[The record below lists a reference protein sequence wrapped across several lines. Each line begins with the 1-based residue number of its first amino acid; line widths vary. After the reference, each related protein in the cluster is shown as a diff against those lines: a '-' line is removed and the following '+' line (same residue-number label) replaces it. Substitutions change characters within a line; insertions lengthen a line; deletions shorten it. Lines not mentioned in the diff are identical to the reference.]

1 MKTVKIVYLDGEP
14 SGVRKAWIT
23 SELNIALDTPRNKV
37 KSVKKHSIAQKPAV
51 YFLAGEKAG
60 QKTAYIGE
68 TGRGL
73 PRILHHKQSKGWWQ
87 RCILMTS
94 QASTEFDRSSA
105 RYLEAKAIREAKR
118 SHRYTLSQSNTPRI
132 PTLSEHKKSDLDLF
146 YNNMKMLLGVLNQ
159 PILSKITREKEE
171 FFYCSVNNVKAC
183 GQYTDEGMVV
193 VKGSTV
199 RKGTTQSCGE
209 FVKRIRQE
217 LINKKVLSDNG
228 KCYVFDTDYIFSSPS
243 TASSVCL
250 GRQTNG
256 WTEWKNDDN
265 KNLDDVYR

>member
-1 MKTVKIVYLDGEP
+1 MKTVKIVYPDGEP
-14 SGVRKAWIT
+14 SGVKKAWIT
-23 SELNIALDTPRNKV
+23 SHLNIALDTPRNKV
-37 KSVKKHSIAQKPAV
+37 NTVKKERIAQKPAV
-51 YFLAGEKAG
+51 YFLTGEKAG

-73 PRILHHKQSKGWWQ
+73 PRILRHKQSKGWWQ

-94 QASTEFDRSSA
+94 QTSSEFDRSSA
-105 RYLEAKAIREAKR
+105 RYLEAKAIREAKK
-118 SHRYTLSQSNTPRI
+118 SHRYTLSQSNTPRM
-132 PTLSEHKKSDLDLF
+132 PTLAQHKKSDLDLF

-159 PILSKITREKEE
+159 PILSKLTTKKED
-171 FFYCSVNNVKAC
+171 FFYCSVNKVKAR

-193 VKGSTV
+193 VKGSKV
-199 RKGTTQSCGE
+199 RKETTQSCGE

-217 LINKKVLSDNG
+217 LINKKVIKNKG
-228 KCYVFDTDYIFSSPS
+228 KYYVFNTDYIFSSPS

-256 WTEWKNDDN
+256 WTEWKNENN
-265 KNLDDVYR
+265 KTLDDMYR